1 MYLRI
6 VFSLIAFL
14 FLFNGVVDYYLYRTL
29 VKPLRNR
36 KITLLHWGIS
46 LLFLLGVVSISIHFV
61 SGQMGL
67 RQMMWFTFVY
77 FLIYIPKLTFSLFS
91 IPALFIKRAA
101 KPIRIFSFV
110 LSILIFAGFL
120 FGLTLGKTYPRVK
133 RVTIVDNRLP
143 ASLSPLRVVQI
154 SDAHVGNMG
163 ECFDIMER
171 VANEIELLNP
181 DLVLFTGDLVNSRSE
196 EVMPFIPTLSRI
208 KARYGVYAVLGNHD
222 YSDYARFATPE
233 EKQTNFDALVNAYP
247 LFGWT
252 LLNNESVQIHSDTDS
267 IAIVGVENWGEPPF
281 SQHGD
286 LDAAMEGLSDNQF
299 KILLSHNP
307 EHWRKTVQLDD
318 RIDLTLSGH
327 THAMQFK
334 LKLGSWQ
341 WSPAEWKYPLWSGLY
356 TGEVNKLYVND
367 GLGYVFIPFRFGTRP
382 EITLITIESGSGK

>member
-14 FLFNGVVDYYLYRTL
+14 FLFNGVVDYYLYHTL
-29 VKPLRNR
+29 IKPLRNR
-36 KITLLHWGIS
+36 KITLLHWGVS
-46 LLFLLGVVSISIHFV
+46 LLFLLGVVSISVHFV

-77 FLIYIPKLTFSLFS
+77 FLIYIPKLTFSIFS
-91 IPALFIKRAA
+91 IPALFIKRAV

-110 LSILIFAGFL
+110 LSILIFGGFL
-120 FGLTLGKTYPRVK
+120 FGLTLGKTYPRVE
-133 RVTIVDNRLP
+133 RVNIVDNRLP
-143 ASLSPLRVVQI
+143 ASLSPLRVIQI

-171 VANEIELLNP
+171 VADEIEPLNP

-208 KARYGVYAVLGNHD
+208 KARYGVFAVLGNHD
-222 YSDYARFATPE
+222 YSDYARFSTPE
-233 EKQTNFDALVNAYP
+233 EKQTNFQALVNAYP

-281 SQHGD
+281 PQHGD
-286 LDAAMEGLSDNQF
+286 LDAAMKGLPDNQF

-307 EHWRKTVQLDD
+307 EHWRKKVQFDD

-356 TGEVNKLYVND
+356 RSNINKLYVND

-382 EITLITIESGSGK
+382 EITLITIESGSGN

>member
-29 VKPLRNR
+29 IKPLRNR

-77 FLIYIPKLTFSLFS
+77 FLIYIPKLTYSLFS

-110 LSILIFAGFL
+110 LSILIFGGFL
-120 FGLTLGKTYPRVK
+120 FGLTLGKTYPRVE
-133 RVTIVDNRLP
+133 RVNIVDKRLP

-171 VANEIELLNP
+171 VADEIEQLNP
-181 DLVLFTGDLVNSRSE
+181 DMVLFTGDLVNSRSE
-196 EVMPFIPTLSRI
+196 EVFPFIPTLSRI

-222 YSDYARFATPE
+222 YSDYARFSNPE
-233 EKQTNFDALVNAYP
+233 EKQKNFEALVNAYP
-247 LFGWT
+247 LFNWT
-252 LLNNESVQIHSDTDS
+252 LLNNNSVQIHSGTDS
-267 IAIVGVENWGEPPF
+267 ITIVGVENWGEPPF

-286 LDAAMEGLSDNQF
+286 LDVAMEGLPDNQF

-307 EHWRKTVQLDD
+307 EHWRKKVQFDD

-334 LKLGSWQ
+334 LKFGSWQ

-356 TGEVNKLYVND
+356 KSDANKLYVND

-382 EITLITIESGSGK
+382 EITLITIESGSEK

>member
-14 FLFNGVVDYYLYRTL
+14 FLFNGVVDYYLYHTL
-29 VKPLRNR
+29 VKPLHKR

-46 LLFLLGVVSISIHFV
+46 LLFLLGVISISVHFV
-61 SGQMGL
+61 SGQIDL

-91 IPALFIKRAA
+91 IPALFIKRAD
-101 KPIRIFSFV
+101 KSIRIFSFV

-120 FGLTLGKTYPRVK
+120 FGLTLGKTYPRVE

-163 ECFDIMER
+163 ECFEIMER

-222 YSDYARFATPE
+222 YSDYARFDSPE
-233 EKQTNFDALVNAYP
+233 EKQKNFEALINAYP

-252 LLNNESVQIHSDTDS
+252 LLNNESVQIYSDSDS
-267 IAIVGVENWGEPPF
+267 IAVVGVENWGDPPF
-281 SQHGD
+281 PQHGD
-286 LDAAMEGLSDNQF
+286 LEAAMAGLPDNQF

-307 EHWRKTVQLDD
+307 EHWRKKVQFDD

-341 WSPAEWKYPLWSGLY
+341 WSPAEWRYPLWSGLY
-356 TGEVNKLYVND
+356 SSEINKLYVND

-382 EITLITIESGSGK
+382 EITLITIEAGSGK